1 MYQFKFQT
9 LLNHRR
15 HQEEVCQQEL
25 AEAQRNLADAQE
37 KLKTLEQE
45 KRENVQRLHAQQ
57 KERHNAANVLMVT
70 NYIEQLS
77 RDIEVQEQ
85 LLQHAAQKATRKR
98 DRLITVMKK
107 RKTLERLKE
116 KEWLAYQQK
125 MMQVERKFNDEVAA
139 NRHVR
144 KM

>member
-1 MYQFKFQT
+1 MYQFKFQA

-15 HQEEVCQQEL
+15 HEEEVCQKEL
-25 AEAQRNLADAQE
+25 AEAQRDLADAQE
-37 KLKTLEQE
+37 KRKTLEQE

-57 KERHNAANVLMVT
+57 KERHNAANVLMFT

-85 LLQHAAQKATRKR
+85 LLQHAAQKVNRKR

-107 RKTLERLKE
+107 RKTLEKLKE
-116 KEWLAYQQK
+116 KGRLAYQQK
-125 MMQVERKFNDEVAA
+125 IMRAERKFNDEVAA
-139 NRHVR
+139 TRHVR
-144 KM
+144 EM

>member
-1 MYQFKFQT
+1 MF
-9 LLNHRR
+9 
-15 HQEEVCQQEL
+15 
-25 AEAQRNLADAQE
+25 A
-37 KLKTLEQE
+37 
-45 KRENVQRLHAQQ
+45 
-57 KERHNAANVLMVT
+57 

-77 RDIEVQEQ
+77 RDIEAHKQLVEQ
-85 LLQHAAQKATRKR
+85 AAQTAARRR

-107 RKTLERLKE
+107 RKTLEKLKE

-125 MMQVERKFNDEVAA
+125 MMQVERKLNDEVAA